1 MRYLDKNQRKKIGYD
16 YIIEKLQILSPYG
29 RKKVQRLKP
38 YLKGEEEKL
47 TLEHERIERINL
59 ILQDRGLLSKL
70 ELLLMKIRDIQNTCE
85 GCSKGRVMDE
95 VELYEIKTQNMIMDE
110 IRKVLFNYSID
121 GLELS
126 SSDEIIRLL
135 DPNTDGLPTFHVYSS
150 YSPHLEEIRRV
161 KKELEEEIYNASSHE
176 EAEELKDR
184 RLRVVVEEGE
194 EELTIRKSL
203 SKSLMPL
210 MESHLK
216 NIEVLGDLD
225 LLLAK
230 GKLCSEYKLARPII
244 KHTNEISAKGL
255 INLEI
260 KDLVEGTGQDYTPID
275 VELKNG
281 TTIITGA
288 NMGGKT
294 VALKTI
300 TLNVFLFQMGFY
312 PMGEDVTM
320 PLFDFIDFISDD
332 MQDISKG
339 LSTFGAEM
347 IKLKEIMI
355 FLHRGQG
362 FIALDEFAR
371 GTNPYEGQKI
381 AKSLGEYL
389 HNHNSISLMAT
400 HYDGVVNKEMVHY
413 QVVGLR
419 DVDFDKLKKK
429 IDLNKRDSIGIL
441 QKYMDYRL
449 ERCEGYEAPKDALNI
464 TMLLGIHEDFT
475 HHILKNYKEE
485 V

>member
-1 MRYLDKNQRKKIGYD
+1 MRYLDKKQRKKIGYD
-16 YIIEKLQILSPYG
+16 YMIEKLQIQSPYG
-29 RKKVQRLKP
+29 RRKLQSLKP
-38 YLKGEEEKL
+38 YLKGQENIL
-47 TLEHERIERINL
+47 ALEHGKIERVREIARDKK
-59 ILQDRGLLSKL
+59 ILSKL
-70 ELLLMKIRDIQNTCE
+70 EILLMKVKDVENTCIA
-85 GCSKGRVMDE
+85 CSKGRVLDE
-95 VELYEIKTQNMIMDE
+95 VELYEL
-110 IRKVLFNYSID
+110 KVQSILIEEVRNLVSIFNIEGITFTPLDKIID
-121 GLELS
+121 
-126 SSDEIIRLL
+126 LL
-135 DPNTDGLPTFHVYSS
+135 DPNTDGLPTYHIYSS

-161 KKELEEEIYNASSHE
+161 KKVLEESIYNASSHE
-176 EAEELKDR
+176 EAEELRDR

-194 EELTIRKSL
+194 EELIIRKKL

-210 MESHLK
+210 METYLK
-216 NIEVLGDLD
+216 NIEILGHLD

-230 GKLCSEYKLARPII
+230 GRFCSKYQLTKPNISC
-244 KHTNEISAKGL
+244 TNEISAREL
-255 INLEI
+255 INLQI
-260 KDLVEGTGQDYTPID
+260 KDLVEGSDQEYTPIGI
-275 VELKNG
+275 ELTKG

-312 PMGEDVTM
+312 PMGKDVTM

-389 HNHNSISLMAT
+389 QAYNTISLMAT
-400 HYDGVVNKEMVHY
+400 HYDGVVNKEMDHY

-419 DVDFDKLKKK
+419 DVDFDKLKRK
-429 IDLNKRDSIGIL
+429 IDLNKKDSIGIL

-475 HHILKNYKEE
+475 RHILKNYKGE